1 MVRYKVT
8 LITSAQPY
16 SNPRLIKEAK
26 SLLNAGFSVT
36 VIWCP
41 ISTWADKFDK
51 QLFEDYRE
59 INWVK
64 AGYHSASNP
73 LGFFYARF
81 RQKIWHIIY
90 KIIGNHFDAAIKSL
104 VLFSQE
110 LTSVALQHKADLL
123 LGHNLGALPAIAKT
137 SIKYSIKSIFDFE
150 DYHRGEAD
158 EKSFQTKRVI
168 DVEDTYIPLITS
180 ITTASPLISIAYK
193 KIFPQ
198 KFIKTINNCFPY
210 AYAEENITKVPL
222 TPLKLFWFSQ
232 YIGKKR
238 GLEVIIQAM
247 SFFSTNDVTLTLLG
261 TSTTEVRNYFYEI
274 VDNLKISRQQILF
287 LPAVSENEIVQIASE
302 HHIGLASEYSHIL
315 NRDLCLTNK
324 IFTYLLAG
332 NALVLSDTNAQKSFL
347 IENPAIGSL
356 YQQNN
361 INELT
366 SILKS
371 YLVNPQLLL
380 LHRRNALELARNK
393 YNWDIEQHKFLDNV
407 NHVLAS

>member
-1 MVRYKVT
+1 MVRHKVT
-8 LITSAQPY
+8 LITSAQP
-16 SNPRLIKEAK
+16 SANPRLVKEAK
-26 SLLNAGFSVT
+26 SLLQAGYFVS

-41 ISTWADKFDK
+41 ISPWADDFDH
-51 QLFEDYRE
+51 QLFDDLQE

-64 AGYHSASNP
+64 AGYHFKSHP
-73 LGFFYARF
+73 FGYWYARI
-81 RQKIWHIIY
+81 RQKFWHFIY
-90 KIIGNHFDAAIKSL
+90 ELLGNHFDASIKSL
-104 VLFSQE
+104 VLYSQE
-110 LTSVALQHKADLL
+110 LTNVALQQKPDLL
-123 LGHNLGALPAIAKT
+123 IGHNLGSLPVIAKA
-137 SIKYSIKSIFDFE
+137 SIKYNIKSIFDFE

-158 EKSFQTKRVI
+158 ENSFQAKRVI
-168 DVEDTYIPLITS
+168 DVEDTYIPFITS

-198 KFIKTINNCFPY
+198 KLIKTINNCFPY

-261 TSTTEVRNYFYEI
+261 TSTTEVQNYFYEI

-287 LPAVSENEIVQIASE
+287 LPAVAENEIVQIASE

-380 LHRRNALELARNK
+380 LHRRNALDLAKNK

-407 NHVLAS
+407 NYVLAS